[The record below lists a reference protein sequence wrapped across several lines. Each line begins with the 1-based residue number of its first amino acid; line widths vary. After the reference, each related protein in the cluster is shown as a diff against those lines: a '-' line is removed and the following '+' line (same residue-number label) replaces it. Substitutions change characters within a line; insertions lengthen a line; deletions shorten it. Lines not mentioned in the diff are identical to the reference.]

1 VTAETRFLPAAIHYA
16 AAGRLAAVT
25 KRIAFT
31 AVRVVP

>member
-1 VTAETRFLPAAIHYA
+1 MTADARSLPAVAYRA
-16 AAGRLAAVT
+16 MVCGLAAVT